1 MRFPSTNTEDLVDVV
16 HGLLEGVE
24 VLTLDLDA
32 LPARESDGFDH
43 DLVVD
48 ALQVLLR
55 ITGVVEVGESQVAGD
70 AVLRHE
76 LPHERLRGL
85 DPGGRLGGRG
95 AR

>member
-1 MRFPSTNTEDLVDVV
+1 MPF
-16 HGLLEGVE
+16 
-24 VLTLDLDA
+24 
-32 LPARESDGFDH
+32 RESDGFDH

-95 AR
+95 AGDASRLEGVDDPLLKRCLGTDR